1 MLMFL
6 TSESN
11 TSADSK
17 LTAMFNKII
26 NINKTMI
33 SSGRKDTALNP
44 GEVDVLNNLRAAL
57 EASKS
62 IPAGSLDL
70 VIRIVTRWDYADRL
84 AGLDLLRCLAAK
96 YHVVA
101 QYTSPELG
109 SLLQL
114 TIASSLPNGGAAAPN
129 ENAIMM
135 GIRVIANVFAFADGR
150 SLASSQADV
159 ALSFLE
165 RVAGVQ
171 GGGPIGKFNRNVLI
185 ASSTAALNYAVLVA
199 RERLLT
205 PALRRRLFILLGA
218 ILADQ
223 TDSEVLYRGVVALGT
238 LLSASPEAAT
248 NLDVAGWISGAA
260 GRGTEERIKQ
270 VAGECSQFL
279 R

>member
-1 MLMFL
+1 
-6 TSESN
+6 
-11 TSADSK
+11 
-17 LTAMFNKII
+17 MFNKII
-26 NINKTMI
+26 NINKTMV

-57 EASKS
+57 EASKAM
-62 IPAGSLDL
+62 PAGSLDL
-70 VIRIVTRWDYADRL
+70 VIRIVCQWDYADRL
-84 AGLDLLRCLAAK
+84 AGLDLLRCLAFN
-96 YHVVA
+96 YHTVA
-101 QYTSPELG
+101 QYSSPEYG

-114 TIASSLPNGGAAAPN
+114 TIASSLPKDGTVPN
-129 ENAIMM
+129 ENAVMM
-135 GIRVIANVFAFADGR
+135 GIRVIANIFTFADGR
-150 SLASSQADV
+150 SLASSQADT

-171 GGGPIGKFNRNVLI
+171 GGNPIGKFNRNVLI

-205 PALRRRLFILLGA
+205 PNLRRRLFILLGA

-260 GRGTEERIKQ
+260 GRGTEDRIKQ
-270 VAGECSQFL
+270 VAGECSPFL